1 MFVKTIKII
10 HNFIGNVRKTNNI
23 SDTGKNCSAAFYFNG
38 HTQKLII
45 IIIIIIIIITVF
57 IHAFRRA
64 SMRLQD
70 KNIKT

>member
-1 MFVKTIKII
+1 MIVYQQ
-10 HNFIGNVRKTNNI
+10 N
-23 SDTGKNCSAAFYFNG
+23 
-38 HTQKLII
+38 II
-45 IIIIIIIIITVF
+45 IIIIIIIIVIIIIIITAF